1 MTWSDRFPAWS
12 GGFDEAA
19 AASGTRRVESLG
31 SFKLVKTHEEDTAV
45 RAVSPPLMFLYGSI
59 RGTSRDALEE
69 VSFSPHRIQSQTRMG
84 MRVKL
89 MKIKKSIVSI
99 VSFITAASASA
110 AFQCEVQV
118 PAGGVGA
125 SRTATVTYFND
136 GTSAIAAPYVRLEAG
151 NNAYVR
157 FSESDAWSKSVE
169 FLATSD
175 QSPASSLRAGE
186 TVEIP
191 VFVYTATQEAQLTL
205 SYTQSSTETVA
216 IDQQEENQ

>member
-1 MTWSDRFPAWS
+1 MYTPEDRPAGASESLTPSRYHSISLTVFPAGATATGTPSWTAM
-12 GGFDEAA
+12 AA
-19 AASGTRRVESLG
+19 Y
-31 SFKLVKTHEEDTAV
+31 
-45 RAVSPPLMFLYGSI
+45 P
-59 RGTSRDALEE
+59 
-69 VSFSPHRIQSQTRMG
+69 
-84 MRVKL
+84 
-89 MKIKKSIVSI
+89 
-99 VSFITAASASA
+99 

-118 PAGGVGA
+118 PAGDVGV

-136 GTSAIAAPYVRLEAG
+136 GISAIAAPYVRFEAG

-191 VFVYTATQEAQLTL
+191 VFVYTASQEAQLTL
-205 SYTQSSTETVA
+205 SYTQSSTETAA

>member
-1 MTWSDRFPAWS
+1 
-12 GGFDEAA
+12 
-19 AASGTRRVESLG
+19 
-31 SFKLVKTHEEDTAV
+31 
-45 RAVSPPLMFLYGSI
+45 
-59 RGTSRDALEE
+59 
-69 VSFSPHRIQSQTRMG
+69 
-84 MRVKL
+84 MRKYIL
-89 MKIKKSIVSI
+89 LFAIVS
-99 VSFITAASASA
+99 VALSSLA

-118 PAGGVGA
+118 PAGSPGV

-136 GTSAIAAPYVRLEAG
+136 GTSAIAAPYVRLEAC

-191 VFVYTATQEAQLTL
+191 VFVYTASQEAQLTL
-205 SYTQSSTETVA
+205 SYTQSSTETFPWSSIGASLKPSYVSNSA
-216 IDQQEENQ
+216 WTFALATLKSRFGTTWNSYLSRLRANADYLAENGRPVRRLDI

>member
-1 MTWSDRFPAWS
+1 MTKARF
-12 GGFDEAA
+12 
-19 AASGTRRVESLG
+19 LNLNG
-31 SFKLVKTHEEDTAV
+31 SARFKLLVLAV
-45 RAVSPPLMFLYGSI
+45 AIFLS
-59 RGTSRDALEE
+59 
-69 VSFSPHRIQSQTRMG
+69 
-84 MRVKL
+84 
-89 MKIKKSIVSI
+89 
-99 VSFITAASASA
+99 TAAYP

-118 PAGGVGA
+118 PAGDVGI

-136 GTSAIAAPYVRLEAG
+136 GTSAIAAPYVRIEAG
-151 NNAYVR
+151 DNAYVR

>member
-1 MTWSDRFPAWS
+1 MVTYP
-12 GGFDEAA
+12 
-19 AASGTRRVESLG
+19 
-31 SFKLVKTHEEDTAV
+31 
-45 RAVSPPLMFLYGSI
+45 
-59 RGTSRDALEE
+59 
-69 VSFSPHRIQSQTRMG
+69 
-84 MRVKL
+84 
-89 MKIKKSIVSI
+89 
-99 VSFITAASASA
+99 

-118 PAGGVGA
+118 PAGSVGV

-151 NNAYVR
+151 VNAFVR

-191 VFVYTATQEAQLTL
+191 VFVYTASQEAQLTL
-205 SYTQSSTETVA
+205 SYMQSSTEAFPWSDIGSSLKPSYVA
-216 IDQQEENQ
+216 DSAWTFALATLKSRFGTTWNSYLNRLRANAD